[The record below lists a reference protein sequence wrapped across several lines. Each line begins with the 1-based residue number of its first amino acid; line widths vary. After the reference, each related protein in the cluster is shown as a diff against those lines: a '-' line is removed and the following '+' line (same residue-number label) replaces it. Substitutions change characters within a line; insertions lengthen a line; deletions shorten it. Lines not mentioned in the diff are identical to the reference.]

1 VVARKTSAR
10 SGKDK
15 TPTTD
20 AADEPL
26 VLESASELAETSRDV
41 TADADAD
48 TASAQVGADASPV
61 DAPTFEDQVVEPDE
75 PVSDTNAP
83 TGETEDTVPDAE
95 ETPNETKVR
104 PPEPEK
110 VIERVVERR
119 GSALP
124 LVFAGVVTA
133 ALGFIAGAGDL
144 LAPVLGTGQNSEVT
158 AQVTQL
164 DSRIG
169 GVEAAL
175 KEVDDRVAAISQPD
189 LSPVIARIEA
199 AETALANLGQAQ
211 SDIGTQIADMGVR
224 VSELATRPLTEGAS
238 DAAIAAFEAELAGL
252 QSSIAEQRAQ
262 VEQMVAEARAMEAD
276 AAEQARRAEIQSA
289 LARVV
294 TALDSGDSLAAELA
308 ALAGL
313 GVDVP
318 QGLSAAAE
326 GAPTL
331 ASLQEGFAPAARAA
345 LAVAR
350 SGGEGGDAGVTG
362 WLQKQLAARSV
373 TPRDGADPDAVLS
386 RAGAAVSEGRLGDA
400 LAELD
405 TLSDGAKAEMASW
418 VQAAQT
424 RQAATDAADA
434 LAAQLAAN

>member
-1 VVARKTSAR
+1 MTRDAAPDDAGQTDAPKAEDPVETAEQAAETDESVA
-10 SGKDK
+10 D
-15 TPTTD
+15 TTD
-20 AADEPL
+20 PAPE
-26 VLESASELAETSRDV
+26 AED
-41 TADADAD
+41 DARH
-48 TASAQVGADASPV
+48 
-61 DAPTFEDQVVEPDE
+61 
-75 PVSDTNAP
+75 
-83 TGETEDTVPDAE
+83 AE
-95 ETPNETKVR
+95 AEAR
-104 PPEPEK
+104 PPEPQK
-110 VIERVVERR
+110 VVERVIEHR

-124 LVFAGVVTA
+124 LVFAGIVTA

-144 LAPVLGTGQNSEVT
+144 LAPVLGKAQDSEIT
-158 AQVTQL
+158 AQVGQL
-164 DSRIG
+164 GGRIDD
-169 GVEAAL
+169 VEAAL
-175 KEVDDRVAAISQPD
+175 QAVDDRVAAITQPD
-189 LSPVIARIEA
+189 LSPALARIEA
-199 AETALANLGQAQ
+199 AETALANLGQSQTDLGA
-211 SDIGTQIADMGVR
+211 QIAELGAR

-294 TALDSGDSLAAELA
+294 SALDSGDSLAAELA
-308 ALAGL
+308 ALAAL

-318 QGLSAAAE
+318 QGLNAAAE

-345 LAVAR
+345 LAAAR
-350 SGGEGGDAGVTG
+350 SDGEGDAGVTG
-362 WLQKQLAARSV
+362 WLQKQLGARSV

-405 TLSDGAKAEMASW
+405 TLSEGAKAEMAAW
-418 VQAAQT
+418 TQAART